1 MQKNMG
7 TVQRVIWILLGL
19 ALIAWAIWGGG
30 NYSWIGWIGVVPLLT
45 GLVGW
50 CAINAVLG
58 INTAEKEHKSA

>member
-7 TVQRVIWILLGL
+7 MVQRIIWIVVGL

-30 NYSWIGWIGVVPLLT
+30 NYSWIGWIGVVPLVT
-45 GLVGW
+45 GIIGW

-58 INTAEKEHKSA
+58 INTAEKKA

>member
-7 TVQRVIWILLGL
+7 MVQRIIWIVFGL

-30 NYSWIGWIGVVPLLT
+30 NYSWIGWIGVVPLIT
-45 GLVGW
+45 GIIGW

-58 INTAEKEHKSA
+58 INTAEKKA

>member
-1 MQKNMG
+1 MSKNMG
-7 TVQRVIWILLGL
+7 MVQRIIWIVAGL

-30 NYSWIGWIGVVPLLT
+30 GYNWIGWVGVVPLLT

-58 INTAEKEHKSA
+58 IDTAGKKA